1 MKRIIAAALALTV
14 VASMVSCKPSAPAE
28 TTEKD
33 STAAVVE
40 QPVDSAAHPADST
53 ATPVDS
59 AAAAH

>member
-28 TTEKD
+28 TAETKDSVAVETPAVD
-33 STAAVVE
+33 STAA
-40 QPVDSAAHPADST
+40 HADST